1 MPILSMTGFAQVKGQ
16 GNERQTFTLSLKAVN
31 HRFLDIRAR
40 MPAESDAL
48 EMKIRRRLQE
58 HLARGHIEVALSL
71 EQRGYE
77 GLQLNRELVSGYVLA
92 FRAAAAE
99 AGIAAEPDL
108 NAILRL
114 PGALEGRAAALDGAL
129 EAAVLDKVSEAVGL
143 LNQMRAEEGRGL
155 ERELRQ
161 RMQRLG
167 KATEE
172 VERLRTTVARA
183 LLEKLQARIREL
195 AGSGADQDRVLQEAA
210 LLAERS
216 DIEEE
221 VVRIQTHIRHFLA
234 LLETGGEAGK
244 KLDFLLQEMN
254 REANTM
260 LSKTSGL
267 ASAGL
272 RITELGL
279 EMKAEIEKA
288 REQAQNVE

>member
-1 MPILSMTGFAQVKGQ
+1 MPILSMTGFAQVTGQ

-31 HRFLDIRAR
+31 HRFLDIRTR

-48 EMKIRRRLQE
+48 EMKIRRRLKE
-58 HLARGHIEVALSL
+58 HLARGHIEVALNL

-77 GLQLNRELVSGYVLA
+77 GLQLNRELVSGYVRA

-114 PGALEGRAAALDGAL
+114 PGALEGAAAGLDGDL
-129 EAAVLDKVSEAVGL
+129 EAAVLDKVSEAVGQ

-155 ERELRQ
+155 EQELRQ
-161 RMQRLG
+161 RMQRLA

-183 LLEKLQARIREL
+183 LLEKLQTRIREL
-195 AGSGADQDRVLQEAA
+195 AGSEPDQDRVLQEAA

-221 VVRIQTHIRHFLA
+221 VVRMQTHIRHFLA